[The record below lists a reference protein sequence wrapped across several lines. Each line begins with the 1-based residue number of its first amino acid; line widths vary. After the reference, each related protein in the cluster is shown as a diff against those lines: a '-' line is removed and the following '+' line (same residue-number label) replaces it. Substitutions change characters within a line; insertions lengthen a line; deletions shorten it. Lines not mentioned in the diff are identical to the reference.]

1 MSEPKTTVRHRY
13 CGLRDVYVAKVTQN
27 DGEGYTAETPV
38 KMARAIKAKISDK
51 FTSEKLYSDDGV
63 EGMLQAYEGTD
74 VELEV
79 NTLAAADR
87 AAFFGQAYLNGFLL
101 KSAEDEAPEV
111 ALGYRVRRLNGKFDF
126 VWMYCGRFAQGNE
139 DNYETEAA
147 KRAQRHPAKA
157 GQRETDHGKRPAKH
171 AEQHAAASGRD
182 PASLSKLQPCNG
194 QNALYC
200 NWVNVRGIDGNG
212 YWVLAG
218 FFDYKGT

>member
-27 DGEGYTAETPV
+27 DTEGYTAETPV

-126 VWMYCGRFAQGNE
+126 VWMYCGSKTAQTNTVKGEFYQRKKMDKVDGKDVHLYEIRVDESNVGAE
-139 DNYETEAA
+139 DT
-147 KRAQRHPAKA
+147 
-157 GQRETDHGKRPAKH
+157 G
-171 AEQHAAASGRD
+171 AAAAIKAWFGKVQEY
-182 PASLSKLQPCNG
+182 AATVG
-194 QNALYC
+194 
-200 NWVNVRGIDGNG
+200 G
-212 YWVLAG
+212 
-218 FFDYKGT
+218 

>member
-27 DGEGYTAETPV
+27 DTEGYTAGTPV

-139 DNYETEAA
+139 ENYETEAA
-147 KRAQRHPAKA
+147 SKTAQTNTVK
-157 GQRETDHGKRPAKH
+157 GEFYQREKMDKVDGKDVHLYEVRVDESNLAT
-171 AEQHAAASGRD
+171 EDTGAAAAIKAWFGKVQEYD
-182 PASLSKLQPCNG
+182 ATVG
-194 QNALYC
+194 
-200 NWVNVRGIDGNG
+200 G
-212 YWVLAG
+212 
-218 FFDYKGT
+218 

>member
-27 DGEGYTAETPV
+27 DTEGYTVGTPV

-139 DNYETEAA
+139 ENYETEAA
-147 KRAQRHPAKA
+147 SKTAQTNTVK
-157 GQRETDHGKRPAKH
+157 GEFYQREKMDKVDGKDVHLYEVRVDESNLAT
-171 AEQHAAASGRD
+171 EDTGAAAAIKAWFGKVQEYAATVGS
-182 PASLSKLQPCNG
+182 
-194 QNALYC
+194 
-200 NWVNVRGIDGNG
+200 
-212 YWVLAG
+212 
-218 FFDYKGT
+218 

>member
-27 DGEGYTAETPV
+27 DTEGYTAGTPV

-139 DNYETEAA
+139 ENYETEAA
-147 KRAQRHPAKA
+147 SKTAQTNTVKGEFH
-157 GQRETDHGKRPAKH
+157 QREKMDKVDGKDVHLYEVRVDESNLAT
-171 AEQHAAASGRD
+171 EDTGAAAAIKAWFGKVQEY
-182 PASLSKLQPCNG
+182 AATVG
-194 QNALYC
+194 
-200 NWVNVRGIDGNG
+200 G
-212 YWVLAG
+212 
-218 FFDYKGT
+218 

>member
-27 DGEGYTAETPV
+27 DTEGYTAETPV
-38 KMARAIKAKISDK
+38 KMAHAIKAKISDK

-139 DNYETEAA
+139 ENYETEAA
-147 KRAQRHPAKA
+147 SKTAQTNTVK
-157 GQRETDHGKRPAKH
+157 GEFYQREKMDKVDGKDVHLYEVRVDESNLAT
-171 AEQHAAASGRD
+171 EDTGAAAAIKAWFGKVQEY
-182 PASLSKLQPCNG
+182 AATVG
-194 QNALYC
+194 
-200 NWVNVRGIDGNG
+200 G
-212 YWVLAG
+212 
-218 FFDYKGT
+218 

>member
-27 DGEGYTAETPV
+27 DTEGYTAGTPV

-126 VWMYCGRFAQGNE
+126 VWMYCGKFAQGNE
-139 DNYETEAA
+139 ENYETEAA
-147 KRAQRHPAKA
+147 SKTAQTNTVK
-157 GQRETDHGKRPAKH
+157 GEFYQREKMDKVDGKDVHLYEVRVDESNLAT
-171 AEQHAAASGRD
+171 EDTGAAAAIKAWFGKVQEY
-182 PASLSKLQPCNG
+182 AATVG
-194 QNALYC
+194 
-200 NWVNVRGIDGNG
+200 G
-212 YWVLAG
+212 
-218 FFDYKGT
+218 

>member
-27 DGEGYTAETPV
+27 DTEGYTAGTPV

-139 DNYETEAA
+139 ENYETEAA
-147 KRAQRHPAKA
+147 SKTAQTNTVK
-157 GQRETDHGKRPAKH
+157 GEFYQREKMDKLDGKDVHLYEVRVDESNLAT
-171 AEQHAAASGRD
+171 EDTGAAAAIKAWFGKVQEY
-182 PASLSKLQPCNG
+182 AATVG
-194 QNALYC
+194 
-200 NWVNVRGIDGNG
+200 G
-212 YWVLAG
+212 
-218 FFDYKGT
+218 

>member
-27 DGEGYTAETPV
+27 DTEGYTAGTPV

-139 DNYETEAA
+139 ENYETEAA
-147 KRAQRHPAKA
+147 SKTAQTNTVK
-157 GQRETDHGKRPAKH
+157 GEFYQREKMDKVNGKDVHLYEVRVDESNLAT
-171 AEQHAAASGRD
+171 EDTGAAAAIKAWFGKVQEY
-182 PASLSKLQPCNG
+182 AATVG
-194 QNALYC
+194 
-200 NWVNVRGIDGNG
+200 G
-212 YWVLAG
+212 
-218 FFDYKGT
+218 

>member
-27 DGEGYTAETPV
+27 DTEGYTAGTPV

-139 DNYETEAA
+139 ENYETEAA
-147 KRAQRHPAKA
+147 SKTAQTNTVKGEFYP
-157 GQRETDHGKRPAKH
+157 REKMDKVDGKDVHLYEVRVDESNLAT
-171 AEQHAAASGRD
+171 EDTGAAAAIKAWFGKVQEY
-182 PASLSKLQPCNG
+182 AATVG
-194 QNALYC
+194 
-200 NWVNVRGIDGNG
+200 G
-212 YWVLAG
+212 
-218 FFDYKGT
+218 

>member
-27 DGEGYTAETPV
+27 DTEGYTAGTPV

-139 DNYETEAA
+139 ENYETEAA
-147 KRAQRHPAKA
+147 SKTAQTNTVK
-157 GQRETDHGKRPAKH
+157 GEFYQREKMDKVEGKDVHLYEVRVDESNLAT
-171 AEQHAAASGRD
+171 EDTGAAAAIKTCFGKVQEY
-182 PASLSKLQPCNG
+182 AATVG
-194 QNALYC
+194 
-200 NWVNVRGIDGNG
+200 G
-212 YWVLAG
+212 
-218 FFDYKGT
+218 

>member
-27 DGEGYTAETPV
+27 DTEGYTAGTPV

-139 DNYETEAA
+139 ENYETEAA
-147 KRAQRHPAKA
+147 SKTAQTNTVK
-157 GQRETDHGKRPAKH
+157 GEFYQREKMDKVDGKDVHLYEVRVDESNLAT
-171 AEQHAAASGRD
+171 EDTGAAAAIKAWFGKVQEY
-182 PASLSKLQPCNG
+182 AATIG
-194 QNALYC
+194 
-200 NWVNVRGIDGNG
+200 G
-212 YWVLAG
+212 
-218 FFDYKGT
+218 

>member
-27 DGEGYTAETPV
+27 DTEGYTAGTPV

-139 DNYETEAA
+139 ENYETEAA
-147 KRAQRHPAKA
+147 SKTAQTNTVK
-157 GQRETDHGKRPAKH
+157 GEFYQREKTDKVDGKDVHLYEVRVDESNLAT
-171 AEQHAAASGRD
+171 EDTGAAAAIKAWFGKVQEYA
-182 PASLSKLQPCNG
+182 AS
-194 QNALYC
+194 A
-200 NWVNVRGIDGNG
+200 
-212 YWVLAG
+212 AG
-218 FFDYKGT
+218 

>member
-1 MSEPKTTVRHRY
+1 MKKGAKNERTQNHGAPPLLWPPRRICGESHPERHR
-13 CGLRDVYVAKVTQN
+13 GLHRRHSRKDGPRDQ
-27 DGEGYTAETPV
+27 
-38 KMARAIKAKISDK
+38 AKISDK

-139 DNYETEAA
+139 ENYETEAA
-147 KRAQRHPAKA
+147 SKTAQTNTVK
-157 GQRETDHGKRPAKH
+157 GEFYQREKMDKVDGKDVHLYEVRVDESNLAT
-171 AEQHAAASGRD
+171 EDTGAAAAIKAWFGKVQEY
-182 PASLSKLQPCNG
+182 A
-194 QNALYC
+194 AT
-200 NWVNVRGIDGNG
+200 VDG
-212 YWVLAG
+212 
-218 FFDYKGT
+218 

>member
-27 DGEGYTAETPV
+27 DTEGYTAGTPV

-79 NTLAAADR
+79 NTLAAAER

-139 DNYETEAA
+139 ENYETEAA
-147 KRAQRHPAKA
+147 SKTAQTNTVK
-157 GQRETDHGKRPAKH
+157 GEFYQREKMDKVDGKDVHLYEVRVDESNLAT
-171 AEQHAAASGRD
+171 EDTGAAAAIKAWFGKVQEY
-182 PASLSKLQPCNG
+182 AATVG
-194 QNALYC
+194 
-200 NWVNVRGIDGNG
+200 G
-212 YWVLAG
+212 
-218 FFDYKGT
+218 

>member
-27 DGEGYTAETPV
+27 DTEGYTAGTPV

-139 DNYETEAA
+139 ENYETEAA
-147 KRAQRHPAKA
+147 SKTAQTNTVK
-157 GQRETDHGKRPAKH
+157 GEFYQREKMDKVDGKDVHLYEVRVDESNLAT
-171 AEQHAAASGRD
+171 EDTGAAAAIKAWFGKVQEYA
-182 PASLSKLQPCNG
+182 AS
-194 QNALYC
+194 AA
-200 NWVNVRGIDGNG
+200 D
-212 YWVLAG
+212 
-218 FFDYKGT
+218 

>member
-1 MSEPKTTVRHRY
+1 M
-13 CGLRDVYVAKVTQN
+13 AKVTQN
-27 DGEGYTAETPV
+27 DTEGYTAGTPV

-139 DNYETEAA
+139 ENYETEAA
-147 KRAQRHPAKA
+147 SKTAQTNTVK
-157 GQRETDHGKRPAKH
+157 GEFYQREKMDKVDGKDVHLYEVRVDESNLAT
-171 AEQHAAASGRD
+171 EDTGAAAAIKVWFGKVQEY
-182 PASLSKLQPCNG
+182 AATVG
-194 QNALYC
+194 
-200 NWVNVRGIDGNG
+200 G
-212 YWVLAG
+212 
-218 FFDYKGT
+218 

>member
-27 DGEGYTAETPV
+27 DTEGYTAGTPV

-63 EGMLQAYEGTD
+63 EGMLQAYEGTG

-139 DNYETEAA
+139 ENYETEAA
-147 KRAQRHPAKA
+147 SKTAQTNTVK
-157 GQRETDHGKRPAKH
+157 GEFYQREKMDKVDGKDVHLYEVRVDESNLAT
-171 AEQHAAASGRD
+171 EDTGAAAAIKAWFGKVQEY
-182 PASLSKLQPCNG
+182 AATVG
-194 QNALYC
+194 
-200 NWVNVRGIDGNG
+200 G
-212 YWVLAG
+212 
-218 FFDYKGT
+218 

>member
-27 DGEGYTAETPV
+27 DTEGYTAGTPV

-139 DNYETEAA
+139 ENYETEAA
-147 KRAQRHPAKA
+147 SKTAQTNTVK
-157 GQRETDHGKRPAKH
+157 GEFYQREKMDKVDGKDVHLYEVRVDESNLAT
-171 AEQHAAASGRD
+171 EDTEAAAAIKAWFGKVQEY
-182 PASLSKLQPCNG
+182 AATVG
-194 QNALYC
+194 
-200 NWVNVRGIDGNG
+200 G
-212 YWVLAG
+212 
-218 FFDYKGT
+218 

>member
-27 DGEGYTAETPV
+27 DTEGYTAGTPV

-63 EGMLQAYEGTD
+63 EGILQAYEGTN

-139 DNYETEAA
+139 ENYETEAA
-147 KRAQRHPAKA
+147 SKTAQTNTVK
-157 GQRETDHGKRPAKH
+157 GEFYQREKMDKVDGKDVHLYEVRVDESNLAT
-171 AEQHAAASGRD
+171 EDTGAAAAIKAWFGKVQEY
-182 PASLSKLQPCNG
+182 AATVG
-194 QNALYC
+194 
-200 NWVNVRGIDGNG
+200 G
-212 YWVLAG
+212 
-218 FFDYKGT
+218 

>member
-13 CGLRDVYVAKVTQN
+13 CGLRDVYVAEVTQN
-27 DGEGYTAETPV
+27 DTEGYTAGTPV

-139 DNYETEAA
+139 ENYETEAA
-147 KRAQRHPAKA
+147 SKTAQTNTVK
-157 GQRETDHGKRPAKH
+157 GEFYQREKMDKVEGKDVHLYEVRVDESNLAT
-171 AEQHAAASGRD
+171 EDTGAAAAIKAWFGKVQEY
-182 PASLSKLQPCNG
+182 AATVG
-194 QNALYC
+194 
-200 NWVNVRGIDGNG
+200 G
-212 YWVLAG
+212 
-218 FFDYKGT
+218 

>member
-27 DGEGYTAETPV
+27 DTEGYTAGTPV

-139 DNYETEAA
+139 ENYETEAA
-147 KRAQRHPAKA
+147 SKTAQTNTVK
-157 GQRETDHGKRPAKH
+157 GEFYQREKMDKVDGKDVHLYEVRVDESNLAT
-171 AEQHAAASGRD
+171 EDTGAAAAIKAWFGKVQEYA
-182 PASLSKLQPCNG
+182 AS
-194 QNALYC
+194 A
-200 NWVNVRGIDGNG
+200 DG
-212 YWVLAG
+212 
-218 FFDYKGT
+218 

>member
-27 DGEGYTAETPV
+27 DTEGYTAGTPV

-139 DNYETEAA
+139 ENYETEAA
-147 KRAQRHPAKA
+147 SKTAQTNTVK
-157 GQRETDHGKRPAKH
+157 GEFYQRKKMDKVDGKDVHLYEVRVDESNLAT
-171 AEQHAAASGRD
+171 EDTGAAAAIKAWFGKVQEYA
-182 PASLSKLQPCNG
+182 AS
-194 QNALYC
+194 A
-200 NWVNVRGIDGNG
+200 
-212 YWVLAG
+212 AG
-218 FFDYKGT
+218 

>member
-27 DGEGYTAETPV
+27 DTEGYTAGTPV

-139 DNYETEAA
+139 ENYETEAA
-147 KRAQRHPAKA
+147 SKTAQTNTVK
-157 GQRETDHGKRPAKH
+157 GEFYQREKMDKVDGKDVHLYEVRVD
-171 AEQHAAASGRD
+171 ESNLVTEDTGAAAAIKAWFGKVQEYA
-182 PASLSKLQPCNG
+182 AS
-194 QNALYC
+194 A
-200 NWVNVRGIDGNG
+200 
-212 YWVLAG
+212 AG
-218 FFDYKGT
+218 

>member
-27 DGEGYTAETPV
+27 NTEGYTAGTPV

-87 AAFFGQAYLNGFLL
+87 AAFFGQAYLNGFLI

-147 KRAQRHPAKA
+147 SKTAQTNTVK
-157 GQRETDHGKRPAKH
+157 GEFYQREKMDKVDGKDVHLYEIRVDESNVAT
-171 AEQHAAASGRD
+171 EDTGAAAAIKAWFGKVQEYA
-182 PASLSKLQPCNG
+182 AS
-194 QNALYC
+194 A
-200 NWVNVRGIDGNG
+200 
-212 YWVLAG
+212 AG
-218 FFDYKGT
+218 

>member
-27 DGEGYTAETPV
+27 DTEGYTAGTPV

-139 DNYETEAA
+139 ENYETEAA
-147 KRAQRHPAKA
+147 SKTAQTNTVQ
-157 GQRETDHGKRPAKH
+157 GEFYQREKMDKVDGKDVHLYEVRVDESNLAT
-171 AEQHAAASGRD
+171 EDTGAAAAIKAWFGKVQEY
-182 PASLSKLQPCNG
+182 AATVG
-194 QNALYC
+194 
-200 NWVNVRGIDGNG
+200 G
-212 YWVLAG
+212 
-218 FFDYKGT
+218 

>member
-27 DGEGYTAETPV
+27 DTEGYTAETPV

-139 DNYETEAA
+139 ENYETEAA
-147 KRAQRHPAKA
+147 SKTAQTNTVK
-157 GQRETDHGKRPAKH
+157 GEFYQREKMDKADGKDVHLYEVRVDESNLAT
-171 AEQHAAASGRD
+171 EDTGAAAAIKAWFGKVQEY
-182 PASLSKLQPCNG
+182 AATVG
-194 QNALYC
+194 
-200 NWVNVRGIDGNG
+200 G
-212 YWVLAG
+212 
-218 FFDYKGT
+218 

>member
-27 DGEGYTAETPV
+27 DTEGYTAGTPV

-111 ALGYRVRRLNGKFDF
+111 AMGYRVRRLNGKFDF

-139 DNYETEAA
+139 ENYETEAA
-147 KRAQRHPAKA
+147 SKTAQTNTVK
-157 GQRETDHGKRPAKH
+157 GEFYQREKMDKVEGKDVHLYEVRVDESNLAT
-171 AEQHAAASGRD
+171 EDTGAAAAIKAWFGKVQEY
-182 PASLSKLQPCNG
+182 AATVG
-194 QNALYC
+194 
-200 NWVNVRGIDGNG
+200 G
-212 YWVLAG
+212 
-218 FFDYKGT
+218 

>member
-27 DGEGYTAETPV
+27 DTEGYTAGTPV

-139 DNYETEAA
+139 ENYETASTS
-147 KRAQRHPAKA
+147 KTAQTNTVK
-157 GQRETDHGKRPAKH
+157 GEFYQREKMDKVDGKDVHLYEVRVDESNLAT
-171 AEQHAAASGRD
+171 EDTGAAAAIKAWFGKVQEY
-182 PASLSKLQPCNG
+182 AATVG
-194 QNALYC
+194 
-200 NWVNVRGIDGNG
+200 G
-212 YWVLAG
+212 
-218 FFDYKGT
+218 

>member
-27 DGEGYTAETPV
+27 DTEGYTAGTPV

-139 DNYETEAA
+139 ENYETEAA
-147 KRAQRHPAKA
+147 SKTAQTNTVK
-157 GQRETDHGKRPAKH
+157 GEFYQREKMDKVDGKDVHLYEVRVDESNLATEDTGAATAIK
-171 AEQHAAASGRD
+171 AWFGKVQEYAAS
-182 PASLSKLQPCNG
+182 A
-194 QNALYC
+194 
-200 NWVNVRGIDGNG
+200 
-212 YWVLAG
+212 AG
-218 FFDYKGT
+218 

>member
-1 MSEPKTTVRHRY
+1 MSEPKTVVRHRY

-27 DGEGYTAETPV
+27 DTEGYTAGTPV

-139 DNYETEAA
+139 ENYETEAA
-147 KRAQRHPAKA
+147 SKTAKTNTVK
-157 GQRETDHGKRPAKH
+157 GEFYQREKMDKVEGKDVHLYEVRVDESNLAT
-171 AEQHAAASGRD
+171 EDTGAAAAIKAWFGKVQEY
-182 PASLSKLQPCNG
+182 AETVG
-194 QNALYC
+194 
-200 NWVNVRGIDGNG
+200 G
-212 YWVLAG
+212 
-218 FFDYKGT
+218 

>member
-27 DGEGYTAETPV
+27 DTEGYTAGTPV

-63 EGMLQAYEGTD
+63 EGMFQAYEGTD

-139 DNYETEAA
+139 ENYETEAA
-147 KRAQRHPAKA
+147 SKTAQTNTVK
-157 GQRETDHGKRPAKH
+157 GEFYQREKMDKVDGKDVHLYEVRVDESNLAT
-171 AEQHAAASGRD
+171 EDTGAAAAIKAWFGKVQEYA
-182 PASLSKLQPCNG
+182 AS
-194 QNALYC
+194 A
-200 NWVNVRGIDGNG
+200 
-212 YWVLAG
+212 AG
-218 FFDYKGT
+218 

>member
-27 DGEGYTAETPV
+27 DTEGYTAGTPV

-139 DNYETEAA
+139 ENYETEAA
-147 KRAQRHPAKA
+147 SKTAQTNTVK
-157 GQRETDHGKRPAKH
+157 GEFYQREKMDKVDGKDVHLYEVRVD
-171 AEQHAAASGRD
+171 ESNLTTGDNGAAAAIKAWFGKVQEY
-182 PASLSKLQPCNG
+182 AATVG
-194 QNALYC
+194 
-200 NWVNVRGIDGNG
+200 G
-212 YWVLAG
+212 
-218 FFDYKGT
+218 

>member
-27 DGEGYTAETPV
+27 DTEGYTAGTPV

-139 DNYETEAA
+139 ENYETEAA
-147 KRAQRHPAKA
+147 SKTAQTNTVK
-157 GQRETDHGKRPAKH
+157 GEFYQREKMDKVDGKDVHLYEVRVDESNLAT
-171 AEQHAAASGRD
+171 EDTGAAVAIKAWFGKVQEY
-182 PASLSKLQPCNG
+182 AATVG
-194 QNALYC
+194 
-200 NWVNVRGIDGNG
+200 G
-212 YWVLAG
+212 
-218 FFDYKGT
+218 

>member
-27 DGEGYTAETPV
+27 DGEGYTTETPV

-139 DNYETEAA
+139 ENYETEAA
-147 KRAQRHPAKA
+147 SKTKQTNTVK
-157 GQRETDHGKRPAKH
+157 GEFYQREKVDKVGGKDVHLYEVRVDESNLAT
-171 AEQHAAASGRD
+171 EDTGAAAAIKMWFGKVQEY
-182 PASLSKLQPCNG
+182 AATVG
-194 QNALYC
+194 
-200 NWVNVRGIDGNG
+200 G
-212 YWVLAG
+212 
-218 FFDYKGT
+218 

>member
-27 DGEGYTAETPV
+27 DTEGYTAGTPV

-111 ALGYRVRRLNGKFDF
+111 AMGYRVRRLNGKFDF

-139 DNYETEAA
+139 ENYETEAA
-147 KRAQRHPAKA
+147 SKTAKTNTVK
-157 GQRETDHGKRPAKH
+157 GEFYQREKMDKVEGKDVHLYEVRVDESNLAT
-171 AEQHAAASGRD
+171 EDTGAAAAIKAWFGKVQEY
-182 PASLSKLQPCNG
+182 AATVG
-194 QNALYC
+194 
-200 NWVNVRGIDGNG
+200 G
-212 YWVLAG
+212 
-218 FFDYKGT
+218 

>member
-27 DGEGYTAETPV
+27 DTEGYTAGTPV

-63 EGMLQAYEGTD
+63 KGMLQAYEGTD

-139 DNYETEAA
+139 ENYETEAA
-147 KRAQRHPAKA
+147 SKTAQTNTVK
-157 GQRETDHGKRPAKH
+157 GEFYQREKMDKVDGKDVHLYEVRVDESNLAT
-171 AEQHAAASGRD
+171 EDTGAAAAIKAWFGKVQEY
-182 PASLSKLQPCNG
+182 AATVG
-194 QNALYC
+194 
-200 NWVNVRGIDGNG
+200 G
-212 YWVLAG
+212 
-218 FFDYKGT
+218 